1 MLHIKLCLVSIIF
14 RFFPVG
20 RNLRSGSMEVTRFL
34 KKPQTQKHVKINSV
48 ITGLA
53 LQRDFYLRM
62 KDYNCLKCKVW
73 LQDLRYCTFSS
84 K

>member
-20 RNLRSGSMEVTRFL
+20 RNLRSVSMEVTRFL
-34 KKPQTQKHVKINSV
+34 KKNQTHKHVKINSV
-48 ITGLA
+48 TTGLA
-53 LQRDFYLRM
+53 LQRDFCLWM
-62 KDYNCLKCKVW
+62 KDYNCLKYKDW
-73 LQDLRYCTFSS
+73 LQDLRYCNFSY